1 MSKIILKCRKIF
13 FLKYKNIS
21 KKYPKISLKISKK
34 YFKKA
39 SRNILHDKK

>member
-1 MSKIILKCRKIF
+1 MSKNNFKMS
-13 FLKYKNIS
+13 KNIS
-21 KKYPKISLKISKK
+21 KKYPKMSLKISKK